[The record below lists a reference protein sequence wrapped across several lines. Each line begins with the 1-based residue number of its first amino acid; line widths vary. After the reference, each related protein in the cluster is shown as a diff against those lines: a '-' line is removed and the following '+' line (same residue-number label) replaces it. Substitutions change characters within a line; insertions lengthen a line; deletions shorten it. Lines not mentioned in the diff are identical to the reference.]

1 MKMIKNKKKKKKN
14 KRIRII
20 TKVKN
25 DSGISIKEEL
35 NHEIYIYRYIYR
47 YIYIYILPNAAKN
60 HAYHNKFS
68 WVKGGWEIAS

>member
-1 MKMIKNKKKKKKN
+1 MKMIKNKKKRKKN

-35 NHEIYIYRYIYR
+35 NHKIYIYW
-47 YIYIYILPNAAKN
+47 LTNAAEN
-60 HAYHNKFS
+60 HAYHNNFS

>member
-1 MKMIKNKKKKKKN
+1 MLKIMISTKLMKEKKNIHITKTIIMKMIKNKKKKKKN

-35 NHEIYIYRYIYR
+35 NHKIYIYRYIYTD
-47 YIYIYILPNAAKN
+47 
-60 HAYHNKFS
+60 
-68 WVKGGWEIAS
+68 